1 MNAAS
6 HLNENSQRG
15 TFHLM
20 PDRNARSMSETN
32 GSSPLTVIPLG
43 GLGEIGLNMMVI
55 EYQDTAILID
65 AGLMFPEE
73 DMLGID
79 IVIPDFTYLK
89 DKRDRLKALIV
100 THGHEDH
107 IGAIPF
113 LLREYEIPIYGT
125 ALTLA
130 LIREKLREHA
140 LLDRCELRQIS
151 AREIVTVGPFRIE
164 FVQVCHSIPDGV
176 GLAIRTPVG
185 ILIHSGDFKI
195 DHTPVDGKRFDFA
208 RFGAYGEEGVL
219 ALFSD
224 STNVER
230 EGYTVSER
238 DVGNTLREIFQGCT
252 GRIIVAVFASHLH
265 RIQQV
270 LKLAHDFNRKVLLN
284 GKSMLTNVRIARELG
299 YLDFHPE
306 EEITLHELP
315 RYPDSRVL
323 LLTTGS
329 QGEPQSALNRMAFND
344 HRKLK
349 VKPGDTIVLSSKFIP
364 GNERTIQNIINHL
377 YRLGAEVIYEQ
388 VRDIHVSGHAYVEEL
403 KSMINLVKPRFFV
416 PIHGEFRQLI
426 KHRQLAA
433 TTGMPLENCLLAEDG
448 SVIIFRPD
456 TARID
461 ERVETGRVFVDGK
474 GVGDVG
480 GLVLR
485 DRRHLSEDGFVI
497 ASVVFNKETKEI
509 LNGPDILS
517 KGFIRERNKAE
528 VLDAAKCIVLEVFDR
543 LLDQDFEI
551 DCTELQSEIK
561 RELKRFFNQVLDRRP
576 VIYPI
581 VAEI

>member
-1 MNAAS
+1 MMNEAS
-6 HLNENSQRG
+6 G
-15 TFHLM
+15 F
-20 PDRNARSMSETN
+20 
-32 GSSPLTVIPLG
+32 SPLKVIPLG

-55 EYQDTAILID
+55 EYGDTAILID

-73 DMLGID
+73 DMFGID

-89 DKRDRLKALIV
+89 TKSDHLKALIV

-113 LLREYEIPIYGT
+113 LLREFPVPIFGT

-130 LIREKLREHA
+130 LIREKLKEHG
-140 LLDRCELRQIS
+140 LLDRCELNQIA
-151 AREIVTVGPFRIE
+151 ARETISIGPFQIE
-164 FVQVCHSIPDGV
+164 FIQVCHSIPDGV
-176 GLAIRTPVG
+176 GLAIRTPAG

-195 DHTPVDGKRFDFA
+195 DQTPVDGKRFDFA
-208 RFGAYGEEGVL
+208 RFGAYGEQGVL

-230 EGYTVSER
+230 LGYTLSER
-238 DVGNTLREIFQGCT
+238 DVGNTLREIFRDCT

-270 LKLAHDFNRKVLLN
+270 IHLAKEFNRKVLLN
-284 GKSMLTNVRIARELG
+284 GRSMVANIRIARELD
-299 YLDFHPE
+299 YLDFSPE
-306 EEITLHELP
+306 EEINLQELP
-315 RYPDSRVL
+315 RYADSQVL
-323 LLTTGS
+323 MITTGS
-329 QGEPQSALNRMAFND
+329 QGEPQSALTRMAFDD
-344 HRKLK
+344 HKKLK
-349 VKPGDTIVLSSKFIP
+349 VKPGDTIILSSKFIP

-377 YRLGAEVIYEQ
+377 YRLGADVIYEQ

-403 KSMINLVKPRFFV
+403 KSMINVVRPRFFV
-416 PIHGEFRQLI
+416 PIHGEFRQLV
-426 KHRQLAA
+426 KHRQLAI
-433 TTGMPLENCLLAEDG
+433 TMGVPSENCLLAENG
-448 SVIIFRPD
+448 SIIVFRPD
-456 TARID
+456 SVRIED
-461 ERVETGRVFVDGK
+461 RVETGRVFVDGK

-497 ASVVFNKETKEI
+497 ASLVINKETKEI
-509 LNGPDILS
+509 LSGPDILS
-517 KGFIRERNKAE
+517 KGFIRERRKAE
-528 VLDAAKCIVLEVFDR
+528 ILEAAKCIVYEVFDR
-543 LLDQDFEI
+543 TLEQGFEI
-551 DCTELQSEIK
+551 DCVELQSEIK
-561 RELKRFFNQVLDRRP
+561 RELKRFFNQVLERRP

>member
-1 MNAAS
+1 
-6 HLNENSQRG
+6 
-15 TFHLM
+15 M
-20 PDRNARSMSETN
+20 PNRNTPLMSETF
-32 GSSPLTVIPLG
+32 GSSALKVVPLG

-55 EYQDTAILID
+55 EYDDTAILVD

-79 IVIPDFTYLK
+79 IVIPDFTYLQA
-89 DKRDRLKALIV
+89 KRDRLKALIV

-113 LLREYEIPIYGT
+113 LLREYNLPIYGT

-140 LLDRCELRQIS
+140 LLDSCKLHQIA
-151 AREIVTVGPFRIE
+151 AREIVAIGPFQIE

-185 ILIHSGDFKI
+185 VLIHSGDFKI
-195 DHTPVDGKRFDFA
+195 DHTPIDGKRFDVA
-208 RFGAYGEEGVL
+208 RFGTYGEEGVL

-230 EGYTVSER
+230 QGYTVSEK

-270 LKLAHDFNRKVLLN
+270 VQLARDFDRKVLLN
-284 GKSMLTNVRIARELG
+284 GKSMLTNIRIARELG
-299 YLDFHPE
+299 YLDFNPE
-306 EEITLHELP
+306 EEINLHELP

-329 QGEPQSALNRMAFND
+329 QGEPQSALNRMAFDD
-344 HRKLK
+344 HKKLK
-349 VKPGDTIVLSSKFIP
+349 VKPGDTIILSSKFIP

-388 VRDIHVSGHAYVEEL
+388 VRDIHVSGHAYTEEL
-403 KSMINLVKPRFFV
+403 KSMISVTRPRFFV
-416 PIHGEFRQLI
+416 PIHGEYRQLV
-426 KHRQLAA
+426 KHRELAITMGIPA
-433 TTGMPLENCLLAEDG
+433 ENCLLVEDG
-448 SVIIFRPD
+448 SVIGFCPNS
-456 TARID
+456 ARIE

-497 ASVVFNKETKEI
+497 ASLVFNKETKEI
-509 LNGPDILS
+509 ISGPDILS
-517 KGFIRERNKAE
+517 KGFIRERRKAE
-528 VLDAAKCIVLEVFDR
+528 ILDAAKCIVFEVFDR
-543 LLDQDFEI
+543 MLEQDFEI
-551 DCTELQSEIK
+551 DCAELQSEIK
-561 RELKRFFNQVLDRRP
+561 RELKRFFNQVLERRP

-581 VAEI
+581 VAAI